1 MKKVTLEVKHKTFWM
16 KYSDVYFID
25 TIEMYGE
32 YLEEFNNKFSISE
45 SEIETLKTFVGHGHS
60 DLTTIAGFLSGGMVE
75 DRNKRTPMM
84 YELKRLKYTVMVN
97 QIKSLL
103 DGEILVINSK
113 GGYFPIKQDDE
124 YRIIETDEKKY
135 TSKDIKINK
144 WFGGK
149 HFYAKISEI
158 DVVDEFGNVKWNTED
173 DATNAAEKY
182 IKKLNGRK

>member
-1 MKKVTLEVKHKTFWM
+1 MKKTTLEVKHKTFWM

-25 TIEMYGE
+25 TIELYGE

-75 DRNKRTPMM
+75 KKEDRTQMM
-84 YELKRLKYTVMVN
+84 YELKRLKYTVIVN

-113 GGYFPIKQDDE
+113 GGYFPIRQDDE
-124 YRIIETDEKKY
+124 YRILETDEKKY

-149 HFYAKISEI
+149 HFYAKVGEI
-158 DVVDEFGNVKWNTED
+158 DVVYNGDVKWNTEE
-173 DATNAAEKY
+173 DATKAAEKY
-182 IKKLNGRK
+182 MKKLNGRK